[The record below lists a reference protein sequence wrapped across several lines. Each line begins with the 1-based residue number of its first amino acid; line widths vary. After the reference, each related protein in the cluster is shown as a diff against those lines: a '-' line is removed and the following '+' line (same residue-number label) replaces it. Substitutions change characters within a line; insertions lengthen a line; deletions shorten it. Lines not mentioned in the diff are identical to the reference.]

1 MFNCRFEDKIL
12 YHGYNDDTLYII
24 VTEESVKENLENLL
38 ENQQS
43 VIEIKEKLEILELAK
58 VGVPLHGAKFV
69 YKNETKEEFHADL
82 SFATT
87 GSLMRTNKNQTVAV
101 TARHAFEKN
110 ISNAMYVLIE
120 GNVVRL
126 GGQVEQPQNKMECIE
141 DDIAM
146 IEIEE
151 EKRPLVDEKCE
162 KSLIDFA
169 ELATRAR
176 ISERNL
182 EKGDIVHKRGAKT
195 GLTTGVVKDI
205 KIQAVGRFRKPSRV
219 IYITGR
225 ENKPFAEGGDSGSLV
240 YQQSL
245 SPEENT
251 LEVLALVQGRV
262 NVPIPNPDIICFP
275 FKEGCRTLYKYIEEI
290 EPLKFFDC

>member
-69 YKNETKEEFHADL
+69 YKNETKEEFIADL

-87 GSLMRTNKNQTVAV
+87 GSLMRTNKNQIVAV
-101 TARHAFEKN
+101 TVRHAFEKN

-120 GNVVRL
+120 GNVVKL
-126 GGQVEQPQNKMECIE
+126 GEQVEQPQNKMECIE

-151 EKRPLVDEKCE
+151 EKRLLVDEKCE
-162 KSLIDFA
+162 KPLIDFA

-182 EKGDIVHKRGAKT
+182 KKGDIVHKRGAKT

-205 KIQAVGRFRKPSRV
+205 KIQALGRFRKPSCV
-219 IYITGR
+219 IYITGM
-225 ENKPFAEGGDSGSLV
+225 EDKPFAERGDSGSLV

-245 SPEENT
+245 STEENI
-251 LEVLALVQGRV
+251 LEVLALVTGRV
-262 NVPIPNPDIICFP
+262 NVPIPNADIVCFP
-275 FKEGCRTLYKYIEEI
+275 FKEGCRSLYKYIEEI
-290 EPLKFFDC
+290 EPLEFFDY

>member
-1 MFNCRFEDKIL
+1 MFDCRFEDKIL
-12 YHGYNDDTLYII
+12 YHGYNDDRLYII

-38 ENQQS
+38 KNQQF
-43 VIEIKEKLEILELAK
+43 VIEIKEKLEISELAK

-151 EKRPLVDEKCE
+151 ETRPLVDEKCE

-169 ELATRAR
+169 ELATCAR

-245 SPEENT
+245 SPEENI

-290 EPLKFFDC
+290 EPLKFFDS

>member
-38 ENQQS
+38 KNQQF
-43 VIEIKEKLEILELAK
+43 VIEIKEKLEISELAK

-126 GGQVEQPQNKMECIE
+126 GGQVEQP
-141 DDIAM
+141 
-146 IEIEE
+146 
-151 EKRPLVDEKCE
+151 
-162 KSLIDFA
+162 
-169 ELATRAR
+169 
-176 ISERNL
+176 
-182 EKGDIVHKRGAKT
+182 
-195 GLTTGVVKDI
+195 
-205 KIQAVGRFRKPSRV
+205 
-219 IYITGR
+219 
-225 ENKPFAEGGDSGSLV
+225 
-240 YQQSL
+240 
-245 SPEENT
+245 
-251 LEVLALVQGRV
+251 
-262 NVPIPNPDIICFP
+262 
-275 FKEGCRTLYKYIEEI
+275 
-290 EPLKFFDC
+290 